1 MGIRGL
7 CSFLKNECQNCS
19 KRKNLYDFKNKK
31 IVIDINNYLYRFL
44 KNECYVPSLYEM
56 CALFKFYN
64 IEAIFVFDGIPP
76 DEKSEKILKR
86 REERNEAI
94 LKYNHMKALYDET
107 NDEKLLPYLK
117 NLNKKTLKLTN
128 QHFREAKI
136 LITLMGYNY
145 IVAEGEADS
154 LCVSMVIY
162 DDVYACM
169 SEDSDMF
176 LLGCPR
182 VLRYFSVIKHTV
194 VEYDLKQILGCLQV
208 SFDDFQ
214 RICILTGTDYTMQH
228 SNTQSIST
236 IYHNYI
242 KNQNDFYNVL
252 ETNTIEEIKS
262 IQKFLKI
269 TTQKKYECIQKK
281 DINKNL
287 QDFLSDYNFI
297 FL

>member
-7 CSFLKNECQNCS
+7 CSFLKDECQNCS
-19 KRKNLYDFKNKK
+19 KRKNLYNLKNKK

-44 KNECYVPSLYEM
+44 KNDCYIPSLYEM

-64 IEAIFVFDGIPP
+64 ITAIFVFDGVPP
-76 DEKSEKILKR
+76 EEKTEKILKR
-86 REERNEAI
+86 REERSQAI
-94 LKYNHMKALYDET
+94 LKYNQMKELYEKT

-128 QHFREAKI
+128 QHFREAKT
-136 LITLMGYNY
+136 LITLMGYKY
-145 IVAEGEADS
+145 IIANGEADT

-162 DDVYACM
+162 DEAYACM

-182 VLRYFSVIKHTV
+182 VLKYFSVIKHTV
-194 VEYDLKQILGCLQV
+194 VEYELQKILTCLDM

-214 RICILTGTDYTMQH
+214 KICILTGTDYTIH
-228 SNTQSIST
+228 SNTQKINT
-236 IYHNYI
+236 IYHDYK
-242 KNQNDFYNVL
+242 KNENNFYNSM
-252 ETNTIEEIKS
+252 ETNTLNELKS
-262 IQKFLKI
+262 IQNFLKI
-269 TTQKKYECIQKK
+269 SKQTDYEYTQKQ

-287 QDFLSDYNFI
+287 KEFLYDFNFI

>member
-7 CSFLKNECQNCS
+7 CSFLKDQCQNCS

-44 KNECYVPSLYEM
+44 KNDCYIPSLYEM
-56 CALFKFYN
+56 CALLKFYN
-64 IEAIFVFDGIPP
+64 IEPIFVFDGIPP
-76 DEKSEKILKR
+76 EEKTEKILKR

-94 LKYNHMKALYDET
+94 LKYNRIKELYHET
-107 NDEKLLPYLK
+107 NDKKLLPYLK

-128 QHFREAKI
+128 QHFRDAKT
-136 LITLMGYNY
+136 LITLMGYKY
-145 IVAEGEADS
+145 IVAEGEADT
-154 LCVSMVIY
+154 LCASMVIY
-162 DDVYACM
+162 EDAYACM

-182 VLRYFSVIKHTV
+182 VLKYFSVIKHSV
-194 VEYDLKQILGCLQV
+194 VEYDLQKILVCLHM

-214 RICILTGTDYTMQH
+214 KICILTGTDYTMHMNSQK
-228 SNTQSIST
+228 IST
-236 IYHNYI
+236 IYDSYI
-242 KNQNDFYNVL
+242 NNKNNFYNL
-252 ETNTIEEIKS
+252 IETNTLEEIKNT
-262 IQKFLKI
+262 QKFLKI
-269 TTQKKYECIQKK
+269 SKQTDYEYIQKQ

-287 QDFLSDYNFI
+287 KEFLYDFNFI